1 MDIERAFKGTAI
13 EKADLSA
20 CTALGSTVGA
30 FEGCAALQE
39 VILPACFVADNYTFA
54 DCTGLK
60 LIDYTAY
67 TDTQDAPAV
76 KNNTFSGIDD
86 LKAVTLKV
94 NGLNHELFE
103 AHKIWSDFD
112 IEYDASGIS
121 GMKSDGKAKPL
132 TVYTVDGR
140 YVGTY
145 APGTDWRSY
154 LPQRGVYIVNGK
166 KMIRK

>member
-1 MDIERAFKGTAI
+1 M
-13 EKADLSA
+13 S
-20 CTALGSTVGA
+20 A

-39 VILPACFVADNYTFA
+39 VILPSCFVPANYTFA

-86 LKAVTLKV
+86 LKSVTLKV
-94 NGLNHELFE
+94 NDRNHELFE
-103 AHKIWSDFD
+103 AHKIWSEFD
-112 IEYDASGIS
+112 IEYDTSGVL
-121 GMKSDGKAKPL
+121 GMKVNDKTKPV

-145 APGTDWRSY
+145 VPETDLQVS
-154 LPQRGVYIVNGK
+154 LPRGVYIVNGK
-166 KMIRK
+166 KMMKK